1 MNEDRRGT
9 SVARRYRNYLA
20 CKVYHVPELH
30 FPSFPPH
37 AGLRL
42 VWTENQASL
51 SSSFVC
57 DDPVIIAAN
66 VALKVSSG
74 DPDYKDM
81 LLEDAKRD
89 SLHRIK
95 QYEAVYETIT
105 KPHLS
110 YLRTTNVGSQT
121 TVCRIHGHGAYF
133 FPTSGDPVDNAS
145 SLGYTTSPTAQLTLP
160 PAVYARA
167 HSLRQLAED
176 SAFER
181 LRLALLMK

>member
-1 MNEDRRGT
+1 
-9 SVARRYRNYLA
+9 
-20 CKVYHVPELH
+20 
-30 FPSFPPH
+30 
-37 AGLRL
+37 
-42 VWTENQASL
+42 
-51 SSSFVC
+51 
-57 DDPVIIAAN
+57 
-66 VALKVSSG
+66 
-74 DPDYKDM
+74 M
-81 LLEDAKRD
+81 LLEDAKWD

-110 YLRTTNVGSQT
+110 YLRITNVGSQT

-167 HSLRQLAED
+167 HSLRVGGCIGLPPRSNQWTKGALAAACGGLRVRET
-176 SAFER
+176 SAGAIDEVVHYTYG
-181 LRLALLMK
+181 